1 MPLLDWT
8 QTPNDE
14 HKAATRIQAGF
25 KGYKVR
31 KDIKKQ
37 KSETNSEE
45 GSPKKAQDKDVAD
58 EIVKK

>member
-1 MPLLDWT
+1 MA
-8 QTPNDE
+8 QTNNDE

-31 KDIKKQ
+31 KDNKKS

-45 GSPKKAQDKDVAD
+45 GSPKKATDKDIAD